1 MLKAKNIFFDFDGVI
16 KDSVEVKKL
25 AFIELFHSFETNILN
40 KIEKHHLSNSGMSR
54 YEKIP
59 IYLKWAGKE
68 NTESEIE
75 NYAKKFSL
83 LVKERV
89 ISSNWVDGVESFIK
103 SKTNSQLFFIL
114 TATPQDEIEEILD
127 KIKIRHLFDEVIG
140 SPMKK
145 IDAIKII
152 LSSYYI
158 APSNSVMIGDSKV
171 DFDAA
176 LYNSV
181 PFVLRRTSIN
191 KNLQNSLNC
200 KMIDNF
206 N

>member
-1 MLKAKNIFFDFDGVI
+1 M
-16 KDSVEVKKL
+16 
-25 AFIELFHSFETNILN
+25 
-40 KIEKHHLSNSGMSR
+40 
-54 YEKIP
+54 
-59 IYLKWAGKE
+59 
-68 NTESEIE
+68 
-75 NYAKKFSL
+75 
-83 LVKERV
+83 

-181 PFVLRRTSIN
+181 PFILRRTSIN